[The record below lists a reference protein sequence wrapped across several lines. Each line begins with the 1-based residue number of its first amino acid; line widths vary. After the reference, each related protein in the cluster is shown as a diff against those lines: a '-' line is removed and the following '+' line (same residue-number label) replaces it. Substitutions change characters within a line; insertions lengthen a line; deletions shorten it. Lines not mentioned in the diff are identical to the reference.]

1 MIYKSILHTIVGT
14 LLLTTDEDSV
24 LSISIING
32 SFIKNEIINN
42 AWPKVMIDLKSQLFK
57 YFNKELKYFKIKL
70 NFSKFSTFQQEV
82 YNFVLK
88 TNYGE
93 LISYKD
99 IGDNLNSKAY
109 RAIGT
114 IMKKNPFPII
124 VPCHRVILN
133 SNKLGQYSLGN
144 NENKRVLIDFELQ

>member
-1 MIYKSILHTIVGT
+1 MIYQSILHTIVGT

-42 AWPKVMIDLKSQLFK
+42 AWPKVMIDLKSQLVK